1 MAGDKRKVQEI
12 NAGSMADIA
21 FLLLI
26 FFLVATTMNTDTGL
40 TRVLPPMPDPNQKQ
54 EDVKVKERNLLLVF
68 VSKGNNIMAGGQQ
81 MDIHQLKDKA
91 KEFISTASL
100 PDVIFM
106 ILFFFMISTTMRDQE
121 LLVRYKLPTATE
133 VQKLEKKSLVSFIHI
148 GQPTPIMQAKF
159 GTAPRIQLND
169 SYRTEKD
176 ILDFIAAERDKLN
189 ESDRALMTVCLKADD
204 QTKMGIITDVKQ
216 ELRRANALKLSYAAS
231 KSMGY

>member
-1 MAGDKRKVQEI
+1 MAVMKKKGGK
-12 NAGSMADIA
+12 S
-21 FLLLI
+21 
-26 FFLVATTMNTDTGL
+26 
-40 TRVLPPMPDPNQKQ
+40 LPP
-54 EDVKVKERNLLLVF
+54 
-68 VSKGNNIMAGGQQ
+68 
-81 MDIHQLKDKA
+81 
-91 KEFISTASL
+91 ISTASL

-148 GQPTPIMQAKF
+148 GQPTPIM
-159 GTAPRIQLND
+159 LND

>member
-1 MAGDKRKVQEI
+1 MAVMKKKGNKE
-12 NAGSMADIA
+12 
-21 FLLLI
+21 
-26 FFLVATTMNTDTGL
+26 
-40 TRVLPPMPDPNQKQ
+40 LPP
-54 EDVKVKERNLLLVF
+54 
-68 VSKGNNIMAGGQQ
+68 
-81 MDIHQLKDKA
+81 
-91 KEFISTASL
+91 ISTASL

-106 ILFFFMISTTMRDQE
+106 ILFFFMVSTTMRDQE

-148 GQPTPIMQAKF
+148 GQPTPAMQ
-159 GTAPRIQLND
+159 
-169 SYRTEKD
+169 KD
-176 ILDFIAAERDKLN
+176 ILDFIAAERDKLS